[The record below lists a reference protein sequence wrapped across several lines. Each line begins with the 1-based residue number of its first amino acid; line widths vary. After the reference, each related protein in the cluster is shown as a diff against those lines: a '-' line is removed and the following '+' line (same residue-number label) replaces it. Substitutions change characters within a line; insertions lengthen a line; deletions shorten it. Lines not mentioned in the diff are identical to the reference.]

1 MESPPPPSSA
11 REQQQKNKQVAREFF
26 ELLDRHDF
34 EKMGKLVSSINY
46 SLHFPGTPP
55 LDWNGH
61 KQLLA
66 AITSAFPDLHHDIE
80 DLVTE
85 GDEVAVRS
93 TVTATQKGEFQG
105 IPATG
110 KKVSLEEMD
119 FLTIVDG
126 KITEGWVSVDM
137 LGLMQQ
143 IGMIPTS
150 NTQSASESGL
160 EPRT

>member
-1 MESPPPPSSA
+1 M
-11 REQQQKNKQVAREFF
+11 
-26 ELLDRHDF
+26 
-34 EKMGKLVSSINY
+34 
-46 SLHFPGTPP
+46 
-55 LDWNGH
+55 
-61 KQLLA
+61 
-66 AITSAFPDLHHDIE
+66 
-80 DLVTE
+80 TE

>member
-61 KQLLA
+61 KQRQ
-66 AITSAFPDLHHDIE
+66 
-80 DLVTE
+80 
-85 GDEVAVRS
+85 EV
-93 TVTATQKGEFQG
+93 
-105 IPATG
+105 IP
-110 KKVSLEEMD
+110 L
-119 FLTIVDG
+119 
-126 KITEGWVSVDM
+126 
-137 LGLMQQ
+137 
-143 IGMIPTS
+143 
-150 NTQSASESGL
+150 
-160 EPRT
+160 